1 MKNFYLIFQK
11 ELRSYFNSPI
21 AFVIITIFLII
32 SGYFFYN
39 IFATFSTISFQAMT
53 NAILARQYNQLNIT
67 EMVVRPFFANISL
80 FMLIMLPMLTM
91 RIFSE
96 EKKSG
101 TIELLLTY
109 PVKDSEVILGKFAG
123 CMGIFTIMILL
134 TLPCIFLIEL
144 FGEPELGVVVSGYVG
159 LFCMGAAFISL
170 GIFASSITENQIV
183 AAVVSFGFLL
193 IFFMMGYSAGFA
205 SESIGD
211 VLKYLSFM
219 PHMYNSFAKGVLD
232 TEDIMYYVLFTLFCI
247 FLNMRSLESKRW
259 RG

>member
-1 MKNFYLIFQK
+1 MRNFYLIFLK

-21 AFVIITIFLII
+21 AFVIITIFLVL

-39 IFATFSTISFQAMT
+39 IFATFSTVSFQVMT
-53 NAILARQYNQLNIT
+53 QPMLARQYNQLNIT
-67 EMVVRPFFANISL
+67 EMVVRPLFSNLSL

-91 RIFSE
+91 RMFSE

-134 TLPCIFLIEL
+134 TSPCFILIGI
-144 FGEPELGVVVSGYVG
+144 FGEPEIGVIVSGYVG
-159 LFCMGAAFISL
+159 LFLMGAAFISL

-183 AAVVSFGFLL
+183 AAVLSFGSLL

-205 SESIGD
+205 GESVGSI
-211 VLKYLSFM
+211 LKYLSFM
-219 PHMYNSFAKGVLD
+219 PHLYNFAKGVLD
-232 TEDIMYYVLFTLFCI
+232 TEDIMYYFLFILFCV
-247 FLNMRSLESKRW
+247 FLNMRTLESKRW

>member
-1 MKNFYLIFQK
+1 MRNFFLIFLK
-11 ELRSYFNSPI
+11 EFRTYFNSSI
-21 AFVIITIFLII
+21 AFVVITIFLVL

-39 IFATFSTISFQAMT
+39 IFATFSTLSFQAMT
-53 NAILARQYNQLNIT
+53 NPLVAQQFKELSIT
-67 EMVVRPFFANISL
+67 EMVVRPFFGNLSV

-109 PVKDSEVILGKFAG
+109 PVRDSEVILGKFAG
-123 CMGIFTIMILL
+123 CLGIFTVMLIL
-134 TLPCIFLIEL
+134 TLPCFALVL
-144 FGEPELGVVVSGYVG
+144 VFGEPEMGVIVSGYFG
-159 LFCMGAAFISL
+159 LFLMGTAFISL
-170 GIFASSITENQIV
+170 GVFASSLTENQIV

-193 IFFMMGYSAGFA
+193 IFFMMGFSAGFA
-205 SESIGD
+205 SERIGNI
-211 VLKYLSFM
+211 LKHLSFM
-219 PHMYNSFAKGVLD
+219 PHLSNFAKGVID
-232 TEDIMYYVLFTLFCI
+232 TEDVVYYLLFIFFCI

>member
-1 MKNFYLIFQK
+1 MRNFYLIFLK

-21 AFVIITIFLII
+21 AFVVITIFLVL

-39 IFATFSTISFQAMT
+39 IFATFSTVSFQVMT
-53 NAILARQYNQLNIT
+53 QPMLARQSNQLNIT
-67 EMVVRPFFANISL
+67 EMVVRPLFGNLSL

-91 RIFSE
+91 RMFSE

-134 TLPCIFLIEL
+134 TVPCFMLIAI
-144 FGEPELGVVVSGYVG
+144 FGEPEMGVIVSGYVG
-159 LFCMGAAFISL
+159 LFLMGAAFISL

-183 AAVVSFGFLL
+183 AAVLSFGFLL

-205 SESIGD
+205 GESVGSI
-211 VLKYLSFM
+211 LKYLSFM
-219 PHMYNSFAKGVLD
+219 QHLYNFAKGVLD
-232 TEDIMYYVLFTLFCI
+232 TEDIMYYFLFILFCI
-247 FLNMRSLESKRW
+247 FLNMRTLESKRW

>member
-21 AFVIITIFLII
+21 AFVVITTFLII
-32 SGYFFYN
+32 SGYFFYT

-53 NAILARQYNQLNIT
+53 SPIMARQYNQLNVT
-67 EMVVRPFFANISL
+67 EMVVRPFFANLSL
-80 FMLIMLPMLTM
+80 FMLIMLSMLTM

-109 PVKDSEVILGKFAG
+109 PVRDSEVILGKFAG
-123 CMGIFTIMILL
+123 CMGIFSIMVFL
-134 TLPCIFLIEL
+134 TVPCFILIEM
-144 FGEPELGVVVSGYVG
+144 FGEPEMGVVLSGYVG
-159 LFCMGAAFISL
+159 LFLMGAAFISL
-170 GIFASSITENQIV
+170 GIFASSVTENQIV
-183 AAVVSFGFLL
+183 AAVVSFCFLL

-205 SESIGD
+205 SETIGGI
-211 VLKYLSFM
+211 LKYLSFT
-219 PHMYNSFAKGVLD
+219 PHLDNFAKGVLD
-232 TEDIMYYVLFTLFCI
+232 TEDIMYYLLFTLFCI